1 MARPRD
7 FRQTGKLV
15 GLFFVSL
22 MVSNGLSA
30 EGDILYR
37 DQCSHCHSLEA
48 GSGTGIGPSLSAL
61 TGKPES
67 PVAAAEG
74 FDYSDALKEKSAAGM
89 TWTSDALDHFLLSPA
104 GTIPGTKMTYPGMA
118 SAENRALLIQ
128 WLQASDSQ
136 ATGDI
141 NPDVVRILAASADP
155 AYGEYLASECVT
167 CHSGSASGGGVPPID
182 NLPAAYF
189 IQSLLDYK
197 TGARTNQV
205 MKLMTDNLGDE
216 ELASLAAFF
225 SPAD

>member
-1 MARPRD
+1 MARRRD
-7 FRQTGKLV
+7 FQQTAKLV
-15 GLFFVSL
+15 GLFFISL
-22 MVSNGLSA
+22 MMSNGLSA
-30 EGDILYR
+30 NGDILFR

-61 TGKPES
+61 TGQSES
-67 PVAAAEG
+67 PVASAEG
-74 FDYSDALKEKSAAGM
+74 FDYSAALKEKSTEGM
-89 TWTSDALDHFLLSPA
+89 TWNSDALDHFLLSPA

-118 SAENRALLIQ
+118 SAESRALLIQ
-128 WLQASDSQ
+128 WLQAPDSRSS
-136 ATGDI
+136 GDI
-141 NPDVVRILAASADP
+141 NPEVERILAASADP

-167 CHSGSASGGGVPPID
+167 CHSGTSSGGGVPPID

-189 IQSLLDYK
+189 IQALLDYK

-216 ELASLAAFF
+216 ELVSLAVFF